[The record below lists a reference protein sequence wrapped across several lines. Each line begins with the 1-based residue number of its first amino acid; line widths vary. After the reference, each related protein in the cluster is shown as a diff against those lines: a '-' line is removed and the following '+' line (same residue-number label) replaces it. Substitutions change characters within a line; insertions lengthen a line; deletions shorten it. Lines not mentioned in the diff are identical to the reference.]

1 LNSVDGSGYDVPFQR
16 KNWHGQ
22 IANPGFIPVPSFN
35 PYPMMFHQQQLPSG
49 WPYPFAYPSSLN
61 PAGVP
66 SNKQFDGEYGEEEAI
81 DVKQKHSDLRHRT
94 DCHAHRKGIDKRKA
108 RWRSQC
114 QKEWLVFHGEFIWIC
129 NLNGSLWVTYYR
141 H

>member
-66 SNKQFDGEYGEEEAI
+66 SIKQFDGEYGQEEETI
-81 DVKQKHSDLRHRT
+81 DVKQ
-94 DCHAHRKGIDKRKA
+94 AAGITCGTGPATMPKTGGLASER
-108 RWRSQC
+108 
-114 QKEWLVFHGEFIWIC
+114 
-129 NLNGSLWVTYYR
+129 VTGGTNSIPR
-141 H
+141 AWPFMVT